1 MRPTLFSLSVLAI
14 CLTLASFQASAEVA
28 ESYKCKMNA
37 GVTRAQI
44 AEMGEMYIKL
54 GESKNVSD
62 FQLSI
67 LFPMYTSDMSAG
79 TFFWNGTSPSLSRL
93 EEAIAIWESPENS
106 QAQTLW
112 LKYVK
117 DCESAS
123 LFSAIPIN

>member
-1 MRPTLFSLSVLAI
+1 MKSRIFALSVLAI
-14 CLTLASFQASAEVA
+14 CFSLAPYQAVADVA

-44 AEMGEMYIKL
+44 AEMGETYIKL
-54 GESKNVSD
+54 GESKNFSD

-106 QAQTLW
+106 ETQTLW

-123 LFSAIPIN
+123 LFSSIPIN